1 MKKKNSILK
10 FLIFVAIAT
19 FLWRCKIP
27 YYPPV
32 NAKQTNFLVVE
43 GYVTANTPTV
53 IKLTHTRV
61 VSQYDTARALPET
74 GAKLVVEDDHGDRY
88 SLTESDAGIYT
99 MGTVYLDSTY
109 KYSLYI
115 STSSGKEY
123 QSDFVPFESSPPIT
137 GIDQALKQSDLQV
150 YVKTQNQNNN
160 SRYYRW
166 AYQETWEYH
175 TPYVSGFEY
184 IPASNMVVPRTSEV
198 HICWVTD
205 NSTNVVLGSSVGLQD
220 NNVHSAL
227 VYFTDHDR
235 RLSVLYSVLITQY
248 VLDSAAYKFWQAM
261 KGNSEDLGSIFSTQ
275 PNQTRGNVH
284 NISDSS
290 ETVIGYVGAG
300 NTTQYRGFVYNN
312 SLPSTWNRPT
322 ACVSIFVPED
332 SLAFYFGAGL
342 IPLYQ
347 AFQHGE
353 KGYDGSFE
361 KCADCTYLGT
371 TTKPSFWP

>member
-1 MKKKNSILK
+1 MKNSILK
-10 FLIFVAIAT
+10 FLIFFTIAT
-19 FLWRCKIP
+19 FLWTCKVP

-43 GYVTANTPTV
+43 GYITAITPTV

-74 GAKLVVEDDHGDRY
+74 GANLVVEDDHGDRY
-88 SLTESDAGIYT
+88 PLTESGAGIYT
-99 MGTVYLDSTY
+99 MGIVSLDSTY

-123 QSDFVPFESSPPIT
+123 QSDYVPFESSPPII
-137 GIDQALKQSDLQV
+137 GIDQALKQGDLQI
-150 YVKTQNQNNN
+150 YVNTQNQDSH

-175 TPYVSGFEY
+175 TPYFSGFEY
-184 IPASNMVVPRTSEV
+184 FPATDSLKVRIQPV
-198 HICWVTD
+198 HICWVTEKS
-205 NSTNVVLGSSVGLQD
+205 STVVIGSSVGLQD
-220 NNVHSAL
+220 NIIHSPLA
-227 VYFTDHDR
+227 YFPDHDR

-261 KGNSEDLGSIFSTQ
+261 KGNSEDLGFIFSTQ

-300 NTTQYRGFVYNN
+300 NTTQYRGFIYNN
-312 SLPSTWNRPT
+312 SLPASWNQPT
-322 ACVSIFVPED
+322 KCVTIFVPED
-332 SLAFYFGAGL
+332 SFAFYFGAGL
-342 IPLYQ
+342 VPLYHD
-347 AFQHGE
+347 FQHGK

-361 KCADCTYLGT
+361 ECADCTFLGT